1 MEAVNDYPA
10 TPVLT
15 QHARERCAE
24 MGIRTRVAKQIW
36 RTRTLT
42 WPLRDQDRTVV
53 VSDEEPRYALIVDEH
68 CEPPVVITVVFNEQ
82 ETYVRDGETFRVVE
96 ES

>member
-1 MEAVNDYPA
+1 MPEFPV

-24 MGIRTRVAKQIW
+24 MGIRTRVVKQIW
-36 RTRTLT
+36 RHRTLT

-53 VSDEEPRYALIVDEH
+53 TSDEQPRYALVVDEH
-68 CEPPVVITVVFNEQ
+68 CEPPVVVTVLFNNT
-82 ETYVRDGETFRVVE
+82 ETYVREGETFRVVE
-96 ES
+96 R